1 MARYVEECVK
11 HCSRCRRSTRHHRT
25 NTRSS
30 GFMIMIHVLLT
41 LFTAGLW
48 LVPVIL
54 VKVLACQIGGWR
66 CTQH

>member
-1 MARYVEECVK
+1 
-11 HCSRCRRSTRHHRT
+11 
-25 NTRSS
+25 
-30 GFMIMIHVLLT
+30 MIMIHVLLT